1 MAKPVGIVS
10 IRFTLPTRQDVEA
23 AGRRAI
29 ERAALQAV
37 SGIARATAKGVDA
50 DGRPFVAYTRAYAK
64 RKQASGRNVVP
75 PDLTLTGTMLRALRV
90 LRIVSSKRA
99 VIGWEG
105 QHVTRRL
112 WNKSFGITRLRQLTQ
127 GRVSGLSQGPITQE
141 EAKFLA
147 AANRQRNKDR
157 KEKGQKMASV
167 PYAKLVPALNRKR
180 KFFFIGRAL
189 AQKIREVYMAS
200 LREGVKQAVSTPRGP
215 TRR

>member
-50 DGRPFVAYTRAYAK
+50 DGRPFVAYTRAYAAK
-64 RKQASGRNVVP
+64 KQASGRNVVP

-105 QHVTRRL
+105 QHLTRDTLAPRAG
-112 WNKSFGITRLRQLTQ
+112 KR
-127 GRVSGLSQGPITQE
+127 GRS
-141 EAKFLA
+141 
-147 AANRQRNKDR
+147 RMR
-157 KEKGQKMASV
+157 SV
-167 PYAKLVPALNRKR
+167 PYSRLVPALNRKR

>member
-1 MAKPVGIVS
+1 MAQPVGIVS

-50 DGRPFVAYTRAYAK
+50 DGRPFVAYTRAYAAK
-64 RKQASGRNVVP
+64 KQASGRNVVP

-105 QHVTRRL
+105 QHVTRPVL
-112 WNKSFGITRLRQLTQ
+112 TGFGAGRFRQIAQ
-127 GRVSGLSQGPITQE
+127 GRVSRLDQTPLTPAQAAFVKKAGQQAR
-141 EAKFLA
+141 AK
-147 AANRQRNKDR
+147 
-157 KEKGQKMASV
+157 KGMRTVS
-167 PYAKLVPALNRKR
+167 YLKLVTNLNKRR
-180 KFFFIGRAL
+180 KFFFIGAAL
-189 AQKIREVYMAS
+189 AKKIREVYMAS
-200 LREGVKQAVSTPRGP
+200 LREGVKQAAQSVRGP